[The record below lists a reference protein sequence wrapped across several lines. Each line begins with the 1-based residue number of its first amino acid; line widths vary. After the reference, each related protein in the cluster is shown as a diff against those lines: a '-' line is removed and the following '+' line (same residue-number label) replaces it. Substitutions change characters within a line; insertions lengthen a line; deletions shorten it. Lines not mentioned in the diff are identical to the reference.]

1 MSITVYSDID
11 QMPADVAGHMAFGA
25 GRDFFTSLE
34 WFRCLCRHGVSSER
48 QPRIYVARPEGA
60 QGMCVLFCLADEG
73 ARRLDSMTTYFSMDF
88 APVTAGEG
96 DGAALLDSLLAFIAA
111 ERPRWRIL
119 NFRMMVDE
127 AGRERMRAGLERH
140 GFLVNSYFQ
149 FENYFE
155 GGLGGDFEAY
165 YDSRPSR
172 VKNTIKRK
180 ERKLSKEHA
189 VRIDLRRDFH
199 EPIIDAY
206 ERIYALSWKD
216 GEEFPRFIREMCRT
230 AAELGIL
237 RMGVLHVDDVP
248 AAAQL
253 WLLSNGKAV
262 IYKLAYDEAF
272 RDYSVGSILTRDMM
286 KYVIEGD
293 NVGEIDY
300 GIGSEHYKAD
310 WMTENRSI
318 MGLEAFNMRNLAGI
332 LAGGIWYAGRTAK
345 QILRSGR

>member
-1 MSITVYSDID
+1 
-11 QMPADVAGHMAFGA
+11 
-25 GRDFFTSLE
+25 
-34 WFRCLCRHGVSSER
+34 
-48 QPRIYVARPEGA
+48 
-60 QGMCVLFCLADEG
+60 
-73 ARRLDSMTTYFSMDF
+73 
-88 APVTAGEG
+88 
-96 DGAALLDSLLAFIAA
+96 
-111 ERPRWRIL
+111 
-119 NFRMMVDE
+119 
-127 AGRERMRAGLERH
+127 
-140 GFLVNSYFQ
+140 
-149 FENYFE
+149 
-155 GGLGGDFEAY
+155 
-165 YDSRPSR
+165 
-172 VKNTIKRK
+172 
-180 ERKLSKEHA
+180 

-293 NVGEIDY
+293 SVGEIDY

-310 WMTENRSI
+310 WMTEKRSI